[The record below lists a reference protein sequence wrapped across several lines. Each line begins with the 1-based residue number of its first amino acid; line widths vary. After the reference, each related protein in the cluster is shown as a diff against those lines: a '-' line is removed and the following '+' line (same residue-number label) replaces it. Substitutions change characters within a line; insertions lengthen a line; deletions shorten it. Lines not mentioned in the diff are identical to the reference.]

1 MDKSVLLV
9 TPQASLEDVVR
20 RALKNVGNYD
30 LQATNDFGKVLKG
43 NRQQPISWVLLDAEL
58 EDQGISILDVGRAFR
73 QLNDKVQFIVITN
86 PRSWLTEEINELAPR
101 GFISKPLDAAEL
113 AHMMNDVNPSN
124 PRAETPAP
132 RTAAVEVAPELP
144 WLQDINRAAQHLTRL
159 TLESSAQAA
168 LINLNNELWAYA
180 GQLSKAAAQEISQTI
195 QRYWDHEEKSDL
207 LRFIRLDATKA
218 EHMLYATRLSPA
230 MILALV
236 FDAETPFSTIRTQA
250 GKLAGSLAATPPP
263 DAHRDNRRR
272 EAEESVD
279 LPQLSEVLSDVPP
292 PNPSQVDT
300 GWEASST
307 SAATSKFNQPTDE
320 LESSLEHPAP
330 AAPSF
335 SVETSPPVLLG
346 STRQNEAEHEIAD
359 SELYFD
365 EAALAVTRKH
375 VPTPDESAQFAE
387 TRRHTVDEQR
397 QLEAAQQR
405 SMPEGARKIVLEPV
419 SPALYNLCY
428 ACLLIPRFDR
438 HYLTGDLADR
448 VTDWMQDVCI
458 AYGWRLEHIAVRPEY
473 LQWIA
478 NVPPAVSPGFIMRI
492 VRQQISARIF
502 SDFPRFAKENPS
514 GDFWAPG
521 YLIMGGPQP
530 HPSKLI
536 KDFIQQTRQRQ
547 GISRPLR

>member
-1 MDKSVLLV
+1 M
-9 TPQASLEDVVR
+9 TPQASLEEDVR
-20 RALKNVGNYD
+20 RALKAVGTYD
-30 LQATNDFGKVLKG
+30 LQATDDFGKVLRD
-43 NRQQPISWVLLDAEL
+43 RQLPISLALLDAEL
-58 EDQGISILDVGRAFR
+58 EDQGVSILDVGRALR
-73 QLNDKVQFIVITN
+73 QFNNKIQFIVITN

-113 AHMMNDVNPSN
+113 AKMMNDGKPTNPKV
-124 PRAETPAP
+124 ETASQRPVP
-132 RTAAVEVAPELP
+132 VDVAAELP

-168 LINLNNELWAYA
+168 LITLNNELWAYA

-195 QRYWDHEEKSDL
+195 QRYWDNEEKSDL
-207 LRFIRLDATKA
+207 LRFIRLDATRA

-236 FDAETPFSTIRTQA
+236 FDAETPFSTIRVQA
-250 GKLAGSLAATPPP
+250 GKLAGSLATNPPVET
-263 DAHRDNRRR
+263 HREDRRR
-272 EAEESVD
+272 EAEDAPD

-292 PNPSQVDT
+292 PNPSDFDS
-300 GWEASST
+300 GWETTAEMSATFGYNRSESESGLTQAPPAST
-307 SAATSKFNQPTDE
+307 
-320 LESSLEHPAP
+320 
-330 AAPSF
+330 F
-335 SVETSPPVLLG
+335 SVETNPPVMRG
-346 STRQNEAEHEIAD
+346 PSDADYEIQNSD
-359 SELYFD
+359 LYFD

-375 VPTPDESAQFAE
+375 ITTSDELDQFAV
-387 TRRHTVDEQR
+387 TRRHTVNEQR
-397 QLEAAQQR
+397 QLDAAEQR
-405 SMPEGARKIVLEPV
+405 SAVPAGARKIVLEPV
-419 SPALYNLCY
+419 SPALYNLSY

-448 VTDWMQDVCI
+448 VANWMQDICI

-478 NVPPAVSPGFIMRI
+478 NVPPTVSPGFIMRI

-502 SDFPRFAKENPS
+502 ADFPRYAKENPS

-547 GISRPLR
+547 GISRPR

>member
-1 MDKSVLLV
+1 MDESVLLV
-9 TPQASLEDVVR
+9 TPQASLENVVR
-20 RALKNVGNYD
+20 RALREVGTYD
-30 LQATNDFGKVLKG
+30 LQATDDFGKVIRG
-43 NRQQPISWVLLDAEL
+43 DRDQTISLALLDAEL
-58 EDQGISILDVGRAFR
+58 EDHGVSILDVGRALR
-73 QLNDKVQFIVITN
+73 QLNDKIQFIVITN
-86 PRSWLTEEINELAPR
+86 PKSWLTEEINELAPR

-113 AHMMNDVNPSN
+113 AQMMNDVNPSN
-124 PRAETPAP
+124 QKTTQASPRPVP
-132 RTAAVEVAPELP
+132 VEVAAELP

-168 LINLNNELWAYA
+168 LITLNNELWAYA

-195 QRYWDHEEKSDL
+195 QRYWDNEEKSDL

-250 GKLAGSLAATPPP
+250 GKLAGSLASTPPVET
-263 DAHRDNRRR
+263 HREDRRR
-272 EAEESVD
+272 ESEDNSD

-292 PNPSQVDT
+292 PNPSDFDS
-300 GWEASST
+300 GWERTAALSAASSFDRPEGE
-307 SAATSKFNQPTDE
+307 SDLNQAP
-320 LESSLEHPAP
+320 PA
-330 AAPSF
+330 STF
-335 SVETSPPVLLG
+335 SMETNPPVMRG
-346 STRQNEAEHEIAD
+346 PSEADYEIQNPD
-359 SELYFD
+359 LYFD

-375 VPTPDESAQFAE
+375 IPTKDELDQLAV

-397 QLEAAQQR
+397 KLEAAEQR
-405 SMPEGARKIVLEPV
+405 TTAPQGARKIVLEPV
-419 SPALYNLCY
+419 SPALYNLSY

-438 HYLTGDLADR
+438 HYLTGDLADK
-448 VTDWMQDVCI
+448 VASWMQDICI

-478 NVPPAVSPGFIMRI
+478 NVPPTVSPGFIMRI
-492 VRQQISARIF
+492 VRQQISSRIF
-502 SDFPRFAKENPS
+502 SDFPRYAKENPS

-536 KDFIQQTRQRQ
+536 KDFITQTRQRQ
-547 GISRPLR
+547 GITRPPR

>member
-1 MDKSVLLV
+1 MDESVLLV
-9 TPQASLEDVVR
+9 TPQASLEDDVR
-20 RALKNVGNYD
+20 RVLKEVGTYD
-30 LQATNDFGKVLKG
+30 LQATDDFGKVIRD
-43 NRQQPISWVLLDAEL
+43 RQQPISLAFLDAEL
-58 EDQGISILDVGRAFR
+58 EDHGVSILDVGRALR
-73 QLNDKVQFIVITN
+73 QFNINIQFIVITN

-113 AHMMNDVNPSN
+113 AKMMNDGKPSN
-124 PRAETPAP
+124 PKTVPASQREVP
-132 RTAAVEVAPELP
+132 VDVAAELP

-168 LINLNNELWAYA
+168 LITLNNELWAYA

-195 QRYWDHEEKSDL
+195 QRYWDNEEKSDL
-207 LRFIRLDATKA
+207 LRFIRLDATRA

-236 FDAETPFSTIRTQA
+236 FDAETPFSTIRIQA
-250 GKLAGSLAATPPP
+250 GKLAGSLAANPPVET
-263 DAHRDNRRR
+263 HREDRRR
-272 EAEESVD
+272 EAEDAPD

-292 PNPSQVDT
+292 PNPSEFDS
-300 GWEASST
+300 GWETTAEI
-307 SAATSKFNQPTDE
+307 SAASGFDQPAG
-320 LESSLEHPAP
+320 ESDRIQAP
-330 AAPSF
+330 HASSF
-335 SVETSPPVLLG
+335 SVETNPPIMRG
-346 STRQNEAEHEIAD
+346 PSDADYEIQNPD
-359 SELYFD
+359 LYFD

-375 VPTPDESAQFAE
+375 IPTSDELDQFAV
-387 TRRHTVDEQR
+387 TRRHTVAEQR
-397 QLEAAQQR
+397 QLEAAEER
-405 SMPEGARKIVLEPV
+405 ASAPTKARKIVLEPV
-419 SPALYNLCY
+419 SPALYNLSY

-448 VTDWMQDVCI
+448 VANWMQDVCI

-478 NVPPAVSPGFIMRI
+478 NVPPTVSPGFIMRI
-492 VRQQISARIF
+492 VRQQISSRIF
-502 SDFPRFAKENPS
+502 ADFPRYAKENPS

-547 GISRPLR
+547 GISRPR

>member
-1 MDKSVLLV
+1 MDESVLLV
-9 TPQASLEDVVR
+9 TPQASLEDDVR
-20 RALKNVGNYD
+20 RVLKEVGTYD
-30 LQATNDFGKVLKG
+30 LQATDDFGKVIRD
-43 NRQQPISWVLLDAEL
+43 RQQPISLAFLDAEL
-58 EDQGISILDVGRAFR
+58 EDHGVSILDVGRALR
-73 QLNDKVQFIVITN
+73 QFNGNIQFIVITN

-113 AHMMNDVNPSN
+113 AKMMNDGKPSN
-124 PRAETPAP
+124 PKTVPASQREVP
-132 RTAAVEVAPELP
+132 VDVAAELP

-168 LINLNNELWAYA
+168 LITLNNELWAYA

-195 QRYWDHEEKSDL
+195 QRYWDNEEKSDL
-207 LRFIRLDATKA
+207 LRFIRLDATRA

-236 FDAETPFSTIRTQA
+236 FDAETPFSTIRIQA
-250 GKLAGSLAATPPP
+250 GKLAGSLATNPPVETQRE
-263 DAHRDNRRR
+263 DRRR
-272 EAEESVD
+272 EAEDTPD

-292 PNPSQVDT
+292 PNPLEFDS
-300 GWEASST
+300 GWETAAEI
-307 SAATSKFNQPTDE
+307 SAASGFDQPAG
-320 LESSLEHPAP
+320 ESDRIQAP
-330 AAPSF
+330 HASSF
-335 SVETSPPVLLG
+335 SVETNPPIMRG
-346 STRQNEAEHEIAD
+346 PSDADYEIQNPD
-359 SELYFD
+359 LYFD

-375 VPTPDESAQFAE
+375 IPTSDELDQFAV
-387 TRRHTVDEQR
+387 TRRHTVAEQR
-397 QLEAAQQR
+397 QLEAAEER
-405 SMPEGARKIVLEPV
+405 ASAPTKARKIVLEPV
-419 SPALYNLCY
+419 SPALYNLSY

-448 VTDWMQDVCI
+448 VANWMQDVCI

-478 NVPPAVSPGFIMRI
+478 NVPPTVSPGFIMRI
-492 VRQQISARIF
+492 VRQQISSRIF
-502 SDFPRFAKENPS
+502 ADFPRYAKENPS

-547 GISRPLR
+547 GISRPR

>member
-1 MDKSVLLV
+1 MDESVLLV

-20 RALKNVGNYD
+20 RALKDVGIYD
-30 LQATNDFGKVLKG
+30 LQATDDFGKILKG
-43 NRQQPISWVLLDAEL
+43 NRQQPISLVLLDAEL

-73 QLNDKVQFIVITN
+73 QFNDKVQFIVITN

-113 AHMMNDVNPSN
+113 AHMMNDVNPST
-124 PRAETPAP
+124 PKAETPAP
-132 RTAAVEVAPELP
+132 RNAPVEVATELP

-168 LINLNNELWAYA
+168 LITLNNELWAYA

-263 DAHRDNRRR
+263 DVHRDDRRR
-272 EAEESVD
+272 ETEEVTD
-279 LPQLSEVLSDVPP
+279 LPHLSEVLSDVPP
-292 PNPSQVDT
+292 PNPSQLDT
-300 GWEASST
+300 GWEAA
-307 SAATSKFNQPTDE
+307 SAAEAKYDQPTAAS
-320 LESSLEHPAP
+320 ESSLEHPAP

-346 STRQNEAEHEIAD
+346 STHQNEADYEIAD
-359 SELYFD
+359 SDLYFD

-375 VPTPDESAQFAE
+375 IPGPDEMAQFAE

-405 SMPEGARKIVLEPV
+405 SMPEGARKIVLEPA
-419 SPALYNLCY
+419 SPALYNLSY

-448 VTDWMQDVCI
+448 VTNWMQDICI

-502 SDFPRFAKENPS
+502 SDFPRYAKENPS

>member
-1 MDKSVLLV
+1 MDESVLLV
-9 TPQASLEDVVR
+9 TPQASLEEVVR
-20 RALKNVGNYD
+20 RALRDVGIYD
-30 LQATNDFGKVLKG
+30 LQVTDDFGKVLKG
-43 NRQQPISWVLLDAEL
+43 NWQQPVSLVLLDAEV

-73 QLNDKVQFIVITN
+73 QLNNKVQFIIITN
-86 PRSWLTEEINELAPR
+86 PRSWLSEEINELAPR

-113 AHMMNDVNPSN
+113 AQMMNDMNPSN
-124 PRAETPAP
+124 QKAEKPSSRSAP
-132 RTAAVEVAPELP
+132 VAVAVELP

-159 TLESSAQAA
+159 TLKSSAQAA
-168 LINLNNELWAYA
+168 LITLNNELWAYA
-180 GQLSKAAAQEISQTI
+180 GQLSKAAAQEITQTI
-195 QRYWDHEEKSDL
+195 QRYWDNEEKSDL

-263 DAHRDNRRR
+263 DANRDDRRR
-272 EAEESVD
+272 EIEEASE

-292 PNPSQVDT
+292 PNPSKLDT
-300 GWEASST
+300 GWEPASAL
-307 SAATSKFNQPTDE
+307 AAASLYDRNTAEP
-320 LESSLEHPAP
+320 ESSPEHPAP

-335 SVETSPPVLLG
+335 SVETSPPVMLG
-346 STRQNEAEHEIAD
+346 SNHQNKADYEIAD

-375 VPTPDESAQFAE
+375 VPTPDEMAQFAE

-405 SMPEGARKIVLEPV
+405 SLPQGARKIVLEPV
-419 SPALYNLCY
+419 SPALYNLSY

-448 VTDWMQDVCI
+448 VTSWMQDICI

-478 NVPPAVSPGFIMRI
+478 NVPPTVSPGFIMRI
-492 VRQQISARIF
+492 VRQQISARIY

-547 GISRPLR
+547 GISRPPR

>member
-1 MDKSVLLV
+1 MDESVLLV
-9 TPQASLEDVVR
+9 TPQASLEDEVR
-20 RALKNVGNYD
+20 RALKEVGTYD
-30 LQATNDFGKVLKG
+30 LRATDDFGKLIIED
-43 NRQQPISWVLLDAEL
+43 RQQPISLALLDAEL
-58 EDQGISILDVGRAFR
+58 EDHGVSILDVGRALR
-73 QLNDKVQFIVITN
+73 QLNDKIQFIVITN
-86 PRSWLTEEINELAPR
+86 PKSWLTEEINELAPR
-101 GFISKPLDAAEL
+101 GYISKPFDAAEL
-113 AHMMNDVNPSN
+113 AKMMNNGKLTNPNTEPAS
-124 PRAETPAP
+124 PKPAP
-132 RTAAVEVAPELP
+132 VDVAAELP

-168 LINLNNELWAYA
+168 LITLNNELWAYA
-180 GQLSKAAAQEISQTI
+180 GQLSKAAAQEIAQTI
-195 QRYWDHEEKSDL
+195 QRYWDNEEKSDL

-250 GKLAGSLAATPPP
+250 GKLAGSLAATPP
-263 DAHRDNRRR
+263 AETHREDRRR
-272 EAEESVD
+272 ETEDNLD

-292 PNPSQVDT
+292 PNPSDFDSS
-300 GWEASST
+300 WEAT
-307 SAATSKFNQPTDE
+307 AI
-320 LESSLEHPAP
+320 EHEQLAP

-335 SVETSPPVLLG
+335 SRETNPPVLRG
-346 STRQNEAEHEIAD
+346 PADAEYEIQNPD
-359 SELYFD
+359 LYFD

-375 VPTPDESAQFAE
+375 VLTPDELAQFAV
-387 TRRHTVDEQR
+387 TRRHTLDEQK
-397 QLEAAQQR
+397 QLEAAEQR
-405 SMPEGARKIVLEPV
+405 TLSPEGARKIVLEPV
-419 SPALYNLCY
+419 SPALYNLSY

-448 VTDWMQDVCI
+448 VANWMQDVCI

-478 NVPPAVSPGFIMRI
+478 NVPPTVSPGFIMRI
-492 VRQQISARIF
+492 VRQQISSRIF
-502 SDFPRFAKENPS
+502 ADFPKYAKENPS

-536 KDFIQQTRQRQ
+536 KDFIAQTRQRQ
-547 GISRPLR
+547 GISRPQR

>member
-1 MDKSVLLV
+1 MDESVLLV

-20 RALKNVGNYD
+20 RALKDVGIYD
-30 LQATNDFGKVLKG
+30 LQATGDFGKVLNG
-43 NRQQPISWVLLDAEL
+43 NRQQPISLVLLDAEL
-58 EDQGISILDVGRAFR
+58 EEQGISILDVGRAFR

-86 PRSWLTEEINELAPR
+86 SKSWLTEEINELTPR
-101 GFISKPLDAAEL
+101 GFISKPLNAAEL
-113 AHMMNDVNPSN
+113 AQMINDVNPSKQKV
-124 PRAETPAP
+124 ESPASRP
-132 RTAAVEVAPELP
+132 VPVEVATELP

-168 LINLNNELWAYA
+168 LITLNNELWAYA
-180 GQLSKAAAQEISQTI
+180 GQLSKAAAQEITQTI
-195 QRYWDHEEKSDL
+195 QRYWDNEEKSDL

-263 DAHRDNRRR
+263 DTHHDDRRR
-272 EAEESVD
+272 EMEDAPE

-292 PNPSQVDT
+292 PNPSDPGS
-300 GWEASST
+300 GWKAAGAASIT
-307 SAATSKFNQPTDE
+307 SMYDQPTRVP
-320 LESSLEHPAP
+320 ESSQEHPAQISS
-330 AAPSF
+330 SF
-335 SVETSPPVLLG
+335 SFETSPPIQLG
-346 STRQNEAEHEIAD
+346 SARSDEADYEIAKSD
-359 SELYFD
+359 LYFD

-375 VPTPDESAQFAE
+375 VPTPDEQAQFAE

-405 SMPEGARKIVLEPV
+405 ARPQEARKIVLEPV
-419 SPALYNLCY
+419 SPALYNLSY

-448 VTDWMQDVCI
+448 VTNWMQDVCI
-458 AYGWRLEHIAVRPEY
+458 AYGWRLEHISVRPEY
-473 LQWIA
+473 LQWTS
-478 NVPPAVSPGFIMRI
+478 NVPPTVAPGFIMRI

-547 GISRPLR
+547 GILRPMR

>member
-1 MDKSVLLV
+1 MDESVLLV
-9 TPQASLEDVVR
+9 TPQASLEDDVR
-20 RALKNVGNYD
+20 RVLKKVGTYD
-30 LQATNDFGKVLKG
+30 LQATDDFGKVIRD
-43 NRQQPISWVLLDAEL
+43 RQQPISLALLDAEL
-58 EDQGISILDVGRAFR
+58 EDHGVSILDVGRALR
-73 QLNDKVQFIVITN
+73 QFNEKIQFIVITN
-86 PRSWLTEEINELAPR
+86 PRSWLSEEINELAPR

-113 AHMMNDVNPSN
+113 VKMMNDGKPSN
-124 PRAETPAP
+124 PKTEPASQRP
-132 RTAAVEVAPELP
+132 VPVDVAAELP

-168 LINLNNELWAYA
+168 LITLNNELWAYA

-195 QRYWDHEEKSDL
+195 QRYWDNEEKSDL
-207 LRFIRLDATKA
+207 LRFIRLDATRA

-236 FDAETPFSTIRTQA
+236 FDAETPFSTIRIQA
-250 GKLAGSLAATPPP
+250 GKLAGSLATNPPVETQRE
-263 DAHRDNRRR
+263 DRRR
-272 EAEESVD
+272 EAEENSD

-292 PNPSQVDT
+292 PNPSEFDS
-300 GWEASST
+300 GWETTAGSST
-307 SAATSKFNQPTDE
+307 ASGYDRPE
-320 LESSLEHPAP
+320 GESDHIQAP
-330 AAPSF
+330 HASTF
-335 SVETSPPVLLG
+335 SVETNPPIMRG
-346 STRQNEAEHEIAD
+346 GPSDADYEIQNSD
-359 SELYFD
+359 LYFD

-375 VPTPDESAQFAE
+375 MPTSDEIDQFAV

-397 QLEAAQQR
+397 QMEAAEQR
-405 SMPEGARKIVLEPV
+405 SAAPAGARKIVLEPV
-419 SPALYNLCY
+419 SPALYNLSY

-448 VTDWMQDVCI
+448 VANWMQDICI

-478 NVPPAVSPGFIMRI
+478 NVPPTVSPGFIMRI
-492 VRQQISARIF
+492 VRQQISSRIF
-502 SDFPRFAKENPS
+502 TDFPRYAKENPS

-547 GISRPLR
+547 GISRPR

>member
-1 MDKSVLLV
+1 MDGSVLLV
-9 TPQASLEDVVR
+9 TPQANLEDVVR
-20 RALKNVGNYD
+20 KALKDVGVYD
-30 LQATNDFGKVLKG
+30 LQVTDGFGRIVKG
-43 NRQQPISWVLLDAEL
+43 NQQQPVALVLLDAEL

-73 QLNDKVQFIVITN
+73 QLNNKVQFIVITN

-101 GFISKPLDAAEL
+101 GYISKPLDAAEL
-113 AHMMNDVNPSN
+113 AQMMNEINPSN
-124 PRAETPAP
+124 PKTGTSVP
-132 RTAAVEVAPELP
+132 RPVPVEVAGELP

-168 LINLNNELWAYA
+168 LITLNNELWAYA
-180 GQLSKAAAQEISQTI
+180 GQLSKAAAQEITQTI
-195 QRYWDHEEKSDL
+195 QRYWDNEEKSDL
-207 LRFIRLDATKA
+207 LRFIRLEATKA

-250 GKLAGSLAATPPP
+250 GKLAGSLASTPPP
-263 DAHRDNRRR
+263 DAHHDDHRR
-272 EAEESVD
+272 EVEEPSD

-292 PNPSQVDT
+292 PNPSQGDT
-300 GWEASST
+300 PWE
-307 SAATSKFNQPTDE
+307 DE
-320 LESSLEHPAP
+320 SGPLPNRPAP
-330 AAPSF
+330 VAPNF
-335 SVETSPPVLLG
+335 SVETSPPVLRSPAHENG
-346 STRQNEAEHEIAD
+346 ADYEIAN
-359 SELYFD
+359 SEIYFD

-375 VPTPDESAQFAE
+375 VPTPEELAQFAE
-387 TRRHTVDEQR
+387 TRKHTLDEQR
-397 QLEAAQQR
+397 QLEAAEQR
-405 SMPEGARKIVLEPV
+405 AMPQGARKIVLEPV
-419 SPALYNLCY
+419 SPALYNLSY

-448 VTDWMQDVCI
+448 VTNWMQDICI

-478 NVPPAVSPGFIMRI
+478 NVPPTVSPGFIMRI
-492 VRQQISARIF
+492 VRQQVSARIF
-502 SDFPRFAKENPS
+502 ADFPRYAKENPS

-536 KDFIQQTRQRQ
+536 KDFIAQTRQRQ
-547 GISRPLR
+547 GITRQSR